1 MIQFIWFT
9 FVLFNFSSSTKY
21 QFFSS
26 SCFCNYCWFQMR
38 ILNMYYLVF
47 KLFHKNYIAL
57 MALSIS
63 ISFHF
68 RRTPWNWTGNLNER
82 QEHSGAV
89 WANSQLLFWSN
100 CFHNKNIKRLRI
112 CPHCLAVSFAFVH
125 IFCLS
130 SWCLLKTKQNW
141 NRWSQIC
148 CIVSKSPWTSKGL

>member
-68 RRTPWNWTGNLNER
+68 RRTPRNWTGNLYER

-89 WANSQLLFWSN
+89 WANSQLLFWFD
-100 CFHNKNIKRLRI
+100 CLYNKNIKTLKI
-112 CPHCLAVSFAFVH
+112 CPHCLAVSLSLSEFVVFVENRTKLKSLKPNMH
-125 IFCLS
+125 LVI
-130 SWCLLKTKQNW
+130 LLEIRT
-141 NRWSQIC
+141 IGG
-148 CIVSKSPWTSKGL
+148 II